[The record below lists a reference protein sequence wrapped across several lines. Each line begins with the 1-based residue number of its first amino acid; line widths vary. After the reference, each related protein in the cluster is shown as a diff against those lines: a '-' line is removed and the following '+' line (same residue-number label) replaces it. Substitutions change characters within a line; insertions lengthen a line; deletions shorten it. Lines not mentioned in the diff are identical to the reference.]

1 MTAPAAEG
9 SPLGLHRVVSPRG
22 VLPQAADRLDPD
34 PRLREDEVRVDVE
47 LLNLDAASYRQL
59 HEEHGGDGDAIRDTV
74 CRIVRERGKMHNPVT
89 GSGGML
95 IGTVAEA
102 GARAR
107 LGLRPGDRVA
117 SLVSLTLTPLEL
129 TDGLRSWDGLSERVP
144 ARGHAILFGR
154 SVAAVLP
161 PDLPDELCLAVLD
174 VCGAPALAAR
184 TVAEAAA
191 GGGAAPSVAVLGASG
206 KSGSLVLAAARRA
219 GAGRLVGVV
228 PDAAEEAALAATGL
242 ADTVLRADARDA
254 VALSGALAGCGGPA
268 DITVVCTDVPGCEHA
283 AILATRD
290 GGTVVFF
297 SMATSFPAAALGA
310 EGLGA
315 DVRMLIGNGYQPGHA
330 EAALDLVRT
339 EPAVRGLL
347 ERRVTAEAPAPAPST
362 TGQAGTESAT
372 GPVEPTGGA
381 GETGAPVPSPPPD
394 VAVALGDFEAATSP
408 RAARSVVPAVS
419 PEAARS
425 VVPAVS
431 PEAARSV
438 VPAVPPEA
446 AGPVAPAVLP
456 EAAGA
461 GVPAAPPAA
470 VAPEASAG
478 LLGTAAP
485 ATPVTSRATTSPR
498 PAARLGLD
506 GELVRRA
513 RVLAARV
520 GRPVVDMARTHTTVA
535 VERAAL
541 RLAGLSGA
549 DPEGIPWAN
558 RLVDAVRDQVGLE
571 HGVALPVW
579 HALREG
585 AAPDLAGLA
594 ARATARSVGFRLPE
608 GADADRAVRDARR
621 AMARGIAVIDGRRA
635 ERERMLRRWG
645 RTAGPLIYLIVA
657 TGDIH
662 EDVRQAV
669 AAARGGADVIAVI
682 RSTGQSLLDYVPDG
696 ATREGFAGTYATQEN
711 FRLMRAALD
720 GVSAELGRYVR
731 LTNYASGLC
740 MPEIAVLAGL
750 ERLDMMLNDSMYG
763 ILFRDIN
770 PVRTFVDQRFSR
782 QLHARAGIVIN
793 TGEDNYLTTADAM
806 QAAHTVTASQLLNEY
821 FGKEAGL
828 TDAQLGLGH
837 AFEIDPDLPDSFRME
852 LAHALLAREL
862 FPDAPLKW
870 MPPTKHMTGDI
881 FRGYLLNGFF
891 NLAGALTRQDI
902 LLVGMMTEAVVT
914 PFLSDRDL
922 ALQNVRYV
930 MQAAGALE
938 EDFRPA
944 PGGTIA
950 RRAESVLREAV
961 GLLERICD
969 RGLLDAI
976 DAGTFGGTRRPA
988 DGGRGRDGVAERAPG
1003 YRNPAVELLENPPT
1017 DSDHC
1022 ETAGAPAAAR
1032 PAPREGA
1039 DRP

>member
-1 MTAPAAEG
+1 MNAVTRTQG
-9 SPLGLHRVVSPRG
+9 SPLGLHRVLAPAG

-34 PRLREDEVRVDVE
+34 SPLREDELRIDVE
-47 LLNLDAASYRQL
+47 YLNLDAASYRQL
-59 HEEHGGDGDAIRDTV
+59 HEEHGGDGDAIRAAV

-102 GARAR
+102 GPRTP
-107 LGLRPGDRVA
+107 LGLVPGDRVA
-117 SLVSLTLTPLEL
+117 SLVSLTLTPLTL
-129 TDGLRSWDGLSERVP
+129 TDGLRDWDGLGERVP
-144 ARGHAILFGR
+144 ARGHAVLFGR
-154 SVAAVLP
+154 SVAAALP
-161 PDLPDELCLAVLD
+161 ADLPDELSLAVLD
-174 VCGAPALAAR
+174 VCGAPALTAR
-184 TVAEAAA
+184 TVAEHAARS
-191 GGGAAPSVAVLGASG
+191 GAAPSVAVLGAAG
-206 KSGSLVLAAARRA
+206 KSGSLALAAARRA

-228 PDAAEEAALAATGL
+228 PDDAEAAALAASGL
-242 ADTVLRADARDA
+242 AGTVLRADARDA
-254 VALSGALAGCGGPA
+254 VGLSERLAGSGGPV

-283 AILATRD
+283 AVLATRD

-297 SMATSFPAAALGA
+297 SMATSFPTAALGA
-310 EGLGA
+310 EGLRA
-315 DVRMLIGNGYQPGHA
+315 DVTMLIGNGYQPGHA
-330 EAALDLVRT
+330 EQALDLLRT
-339 EPAVRGLL
+339 EPGVRALFAHRLTPPRTATASSGPASAPAGAAVSRPTAVR
-347 ERRVTAEAPAPAPST
+347 P
-362 TGQAGTESAT
+362 
-372 GPVEPTGGA
+372 GG
-381 GETGAPVPSPPPD
+381 
-394 VAVALGDFEAATSP
+394 
-408 RAARSVVPAVS
+408 
-419 PEAARS
+419 
-425 VVPAVS
+425 
-431 PEAARSV
+431 
-438 VPAVPPEA
+438 
-446 AGPVAPAVLP
+446 
-456 EAAGA
+456 
-461 GVPAAPPAA
+461 
-470 VAPEASAG
+470 
-478 LLGTAAP
+478 
-485 ATPVTSRATTSPR
+485 VTSRPSALLSRTAGSR
-498 PAARLGLD
+498 PAAAPVATVPAGPSAAPVGKLGLD
-506 GELVRRA
+506 PDLVRRA
-513 RVLAARV
+513 RELAVRA
-520 GRPVVDMARTHTTVA
+520 GRPVVDMARSHTTVA

-549 DPEGIPWAN
+549 DAEGIPWVN

-579 HALREG
+579 HALRTG
-585 AAPDLAGLA
+585 TSRDLTELA
-594 ARATARSVGFRLPE
+594 ARATARDVSFRLPE
-608 GADADRAVRDARR
+608 GAAAQSAVRDARR
-621 AMARGIAVIDGRRA
+621 AMAEGLSVIDGRRR
-635 ERERMLRRWG
+635 ERERLIRRWG
-645 RTAGPLIYLIVA
+645 EPRGPLVYLIVA

-682 RSTGQSLLDYVPDG
+682 RSTGQSLLDYVPHG
-696 ATREGFAGTYATQEN
+696 ATREGYAGTYATQEN

-720 GVSAELGRYVR
+720 DVSAQLGRYVR

-828 TDAQLGLGH
+828 ADAQLGLGH

-870 MPPTKHMTGDI
+870 MPPTRHMTGDV

-930 MQAAGALE
+930 MNAAGALE

-944 PGGTIA
+944 PGGVVA
-950 RRAESVLREAV
+950 RRADAVLGEAV
-961 GLLERICD
+961 GLLERLCD

-976 DAGTFGGTRRPA
+976 AEGTFGGMRRPV

-1003 YRNPAVELLENPPT
+1003 YRNPAVELLE
-1017 DSDHC
+1017 
-1022 ETAGAPAAAR
+1022 APAA
-1032 PAPREGA
+1032 PEPEGG
-1039 DRP
+1039 DRR